1 MRWYVLAAPAAAGAL
16 FLTGSCSNP
25 KPEDV
30 TPSYTPTVSK
40 GAGEDSAS
48 AHAGGGLSDTAVMR
62 DSMSM
67 QKDSLHSPAD
77 SVVRRDSM

>member
-1 MRWYVLAAPAAAGAL
+1 MRLYVLAAPAAAGAL

-40 GAGEDSAS
+40 AAGEDSAS
-48 AHAGGGLSDTAVMR
+48 THPGGGLSDTAVMR

-67 QKDSLHSPAD
+67 QLDSLHPPAD